1 MAILNFQNHL
11 KEEGYSTISPA
22 VHVLVLLASVF
33 LRFTVSKAVRSNRQ
47 TRFNFGLVIEIAS
60 FQASLDATI
69 SASSA
74 SLVA

>member
-1 MAILNFQNHL
+1 VAIFNFQNRL
-11 KEEGYSTISPA
+11 KKECYSAISPD
-22 VHVLVLLASVF
+22 VHVMVLLASVL

-60 FQASLDATI
+60 FQASLDAII
-69 SASSA
+69 SPSSA